1 MPEIEF
7 TLDPATGELTLHV
20 KGVAGPTCG
29 DVAKLAR
36 LLLGEPSH
44 ERNTAE
50 YFRRTQV
57 RPQVRLKTRQ

>member
-7 TLDPATGELTLHV
+7 TLDSATGELTLHV
-20 KGVAGPTCG
+20 KGVVGPTCD

-36 LLLGEPSH
+36 ELLGEPAR

-50 YFRRTQV
+50 YYLRTQV
-57 RPQVRLKTRQ
+57 RSQIRPKSGR

>member
-7 TLDPATGELTLHV
+7 TLDSATGELTLHV
-20 KGVAGPTCG
+20 KGVVGPTCG

-36 LLLGEPSH
+36 ELLGEPGQ

-50 YFRRTQV
+50 YYQRTQV
-57 RPQVRLKTRQ
+57 RPRVRPRIGR

>member
-7 TLDPATGELTLHV
+7 TLDPATGELTLQV
-20 KGVAGPTCG
+20 KGVVGPTCG

-36 LLLGEPSH
+36 ELLGEPAR

-50 YFRRTQV
+50 YYLRTQV
-57 RPQVRLKTRQ
+57 RPQIRPKAGL

>member
-7 TLDPATGELTLHV
+7 TLDSATGELTLHV
-20 KGVAGPTCG
+20 KGVVGPTCG

-36 LLLGEPSH
+36 ELLGEPGQ

-50 YFRRTQV
+50 YYQRTRV
-57 RPQVRLKTRQ
+57 RPQVRPKIGP